1 MTVGSGG
8 CSASLSR
15 NIIPLDN
22 VTSTNELFTELSKMK
37 TGDMLILGQII
48 FGTDPNSLR
57 DSVMTCVSNDDT
69 TIILTGLAT
78 LDMSTGF
85 KSCPKI
91 RLTSS
96 LFEMSYYIANNEAN
110 YTYSAV
116 SRDVI
121 SCSNVFK
128 VIYN

>member
-37 TGDMLILGQII
+37 TGDTLILGQII
-48 FGTDPNSLR
+48 FGSNPNSLR
-57 DSVMTCVSNDDT
+57 DSVMTCISNNGT
-69 TIILTGLAT
+69 TITLTGLAT
-78 LDMSTGF
+78 LEISTGF
-85 KSCPKI
+85 KSCSKI
-91 RLTSS
+91 TLTSS
-96 LFEMSYYIANNEAN
+96 LFAMSYYIANNELN
-110 YTYSAV
+110 YTYSNV
-116 SRDVI
+116 NRNVI